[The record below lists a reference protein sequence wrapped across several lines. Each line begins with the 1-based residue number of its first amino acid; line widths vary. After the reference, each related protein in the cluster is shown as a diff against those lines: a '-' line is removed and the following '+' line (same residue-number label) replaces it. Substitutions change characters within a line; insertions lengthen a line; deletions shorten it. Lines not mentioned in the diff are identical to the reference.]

1 MYSDRIQTQEN
12 VKWESGWAKTLQSEM
27 QVANHGGHCQ
37 NSFRVLQHGL
47 ALGSAF
53 SPQNFPPDM
62 LILQNFHSVELLCQA
77 MLTHLDLSFPDLDE
91 ESSPNYLRVAAAM
104 DLLDMVLPV
113 IGSLQVSICSEY
125 VNASTLDWAQK
136 NLVRSIF

>member
-12 VKWESGWAKTLQSEM
+12 VEWESEWAKTLQSEM
-27 QVANHGGHCQ
+27 QVAIHSGHCQ
-37 NSFRVLQHGL
+37 NSFLVLQHGL
-47 ALGSAF
+47 ALGYAF
-53 SPQNFPPDM
+53 SPQNCHPDM
-62 LILQNFHSVELLCQA
+62 MIVQNFHSVELLCQA

-91 ESSPNYLRVAAAM
+91 EASPNYLRVAAAM

-125 VNASTLDWAQK
+125 VHEGTLDWAQK
-136 NLVRSIF
+136 TLVKSMF

>member
-1 MYSDRIQTQEN
+1 
-12 VKWESGWAKTLQSEM
+12 
-27 QVANHGGHCQ
+27 
-37 NSFRVLQHGL
+37 
-47 ALGSAF
+47 
-53 SPQNFPPDM
+53 
-62 LILQNFHSVELLCQA
+62 
-77 MLTHLDLSFPDLDE
+77 
-91 ESSPNYLRVAAAM
+91 M